1 MNICYPFTETNNRTG
16 GVCMKEDFIST
27 RDVIL
32 KKYLDCQEMVRDL
45 EMHSKH
51 VEDEEVKMV
60 FQQIAEEE
68 GHHARELRKLLNKY
82 Q

>member
-1 MNICYPFTETNNRTG
+1 MNICSAFTKTNKKTG
-16 GVCMKEDFIST
+16 GVIMKEDFIST

-51 VEDEEVKMV
+51 VDDDEVKMV

-68 GHHARELRKLLNKY
+68 GHHARSLRKLLNKY